1 MADFGK
7 PFWKTWT
14 KLDALLSWREGW
26 NGYDAAVP
34 NHEAIGHA
42 FVWIEGLY
50 EDTLTTGIRWMAPN
64 VVADAHGNVVFEWW
78 EGQKRLTIYI
88 HPETVEYVKVWGPDI
103 FSEMDDGEAEGI
115 EDRRRLWN
123 WLTG

>member
-14 KLDALLSWREGW
+14 ELDALLSWREGW
-26 NGYDAAVP
+26 NGYDAAAP
-34 NHEAIGHA
+34 NQEAIGHA

-88 HPETVEYVKVWGPDI
+88 HPETVEYVKVWGPDT
-103 FSEMDDGEAEGI
+103 FSDMDDGEAEGI
-115 EDRRRLWN
+115 E
-123 WLTG
+123 